1 MRTVINYVVVAVI
14 LGGVAAVALTASR
27 IERRVA
33 RAEQQMATLELDAP
47 DTTYAELS
55 EYLDFAESMPWL
67 FGDTRADLA
76 ARRVTLRY
84 WRGEFAGILADYAD
98 TTSAEV
104 TGNLPLQFIVANAAY
119 RAGVNA
125 EAERE
130 EVLRAIDGAIGVYLG
145 VLQESPDHPDA
156 AYNYEYLIRLRADIA
171 AGADIPMGS
180 VNPNG
185 REGESPEDGALEEI
199 KIYVPVQQDVDP
211 EMDESPTLGAGQG
224 IRKRG

>member
-1 MRTVINYVVVAVI
+1 M
-14 LGGVAAVALTASR
+14 
-27 IERRVA
+27 
-33 RAEQQMATLELDAP
+33 
-47 DTTYAELS
+47 
-55 EYLDFAESMPWL
+55 
-67 FGDTRADLA
+67 
-76 ARRVTLRY
+76 
-84 WRGEFAGILADYAD
+84 
-98 TTSAEV
+98 
-104 TGNLPLQFIVANAAY
+104 ANAAY

-185 REGESPEDGALEEI
+185 REGRVTRRRGFGGNQDLCSGAAGCRPGDG
-199 KIYVPVQQDVDP
+199 
-211 EMDESPTLGAGQG
+211 
-224 IRKRG
+224 

>member
-1 MRTVINYVVVAVI
+1 M
-14 LGGVAAVALTASR
+14 
-27 IERRVA
+27 
-33 RAEQQMATLELDAP
+33 
-47 DTTYAELS
+47 
-55 EYLDFAESMPWL
+55 
-67 FGDTRADLA
+67 
-76 ARRVTLRY
+76 
-84 WRGEFAGILADYAD
+84 
-98 TTSAEV
+98 
-104 TGNLPLQFIVANAAY
+104 ANAAY

-145 VLQESPDHPDA
+145 VLQESPDHHDA

-171 AGADIPMGS
+171 AGADIPMDS

-185 REGESPEDGALEEI
+185 REGQSPEDGALEEI

>member
-27 IERRVA
+27 IDRRVA

-55 EYLDFAESMPWL
+55 EYLDF
-67 FGDTRADLA
+67 
-76 ARRVTLRY
+76 
-84 WRGEFAGILADYAD
+84 ADYAD

-130 EVLRAIDGAIGVYLG
+130 EVLRAIDGAIDVYLG

>member
-27 IERRVA
+27 SDRRVA

-67 FGDTRADLA
+67 FGDTRADLV

-125 EAERE
+125 E
-130 EVLRAIDGAIGVYLG
+130 V
-145 VLQESPDHPDA
+145 
-156 AYNYEYLIRLRADIA
+156 
-171 AGADIPMGS
+171 
-180 VNPNG
+180 
-185 REGESPEDGALEEI
+185 
-199 KIYVPVQQDVDP
+199 
-211 EMDESPTLGAGQG
+211 
-224 IRKRG
+224 